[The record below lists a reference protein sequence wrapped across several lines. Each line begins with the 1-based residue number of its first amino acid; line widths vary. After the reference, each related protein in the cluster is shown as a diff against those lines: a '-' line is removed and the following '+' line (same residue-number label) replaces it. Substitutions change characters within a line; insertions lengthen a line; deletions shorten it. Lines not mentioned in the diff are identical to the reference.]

1 MDVGGGPSAPSEKG
15 PVVGLRSLSDSFFR
29 RKALKK
35 ILKMDKEMKKINRFI
50 FVGFSVGFDDKI
62 GVLDLSDTVR

>member
-1 MDVGGGPSAPSEKG
+1 
-15 PVVGLRSLSDSFFR
+15 
-29 RKALKK
+29 
-35 ILKMDKEMKKINRFI
+35 MKKINRFI